1 MAYIEAHGLSKSF
14 GSPSRHVLDRV
25 SLTVDKGEFVSIVGF
40 MGCGK
45 STLLNLL
52 AGVTEPDAGT
62 ITIDS
67 RPLGGIARQASIVF
81 QNYSLLP
88 WFSALE
94 NVRLAVDAARP
105 EWSRTEQKQQAERYL
120 RLVGL
125 GNAIHRRP
133 SQLSGG
139 MRQRVA
145 IARAFATDP
154 EILFLDEPFGA
165 LDALTRGSLQ
175 QELARLCSE
184 AGRPVTTVMITNN
197 IDEAL
202 LLSDRIV
209 PMTKGPARHARIVR
223 RRRSGEAPKP
233 RSARARR
240 AGHSCQGPRRR
251 VPVGSPARVTV
262 APRPQAAGA
271 AAGILACRGQ
281 RGGGMSLIVP
291 LELTGLTKVFP
302 TEAGPFVAVKN
313 VNVRIQKSE
322 FICIV
327 GHSGCGKSTV
337 LSIIAGLQRATE
349 GGVVINGKQTLEPGA
364 DRAVVFQTPSLL
376 PWLTARQNVELAVQ
390 QKFSALKAS
399 KRRAHALKYL
409 ALTGVADAAD
419 QLPAEMSLGMQQC
432 VSLARALSLEP
443 ELLLLDEPFSMLDSL
458 TRLDLQDTLLRRVG
472 AGSEDRRHGHA
483 RRR

>member
-52 AGVTEPDAGT
+52 AGVTRPDAGT
-62 ITIDS
+62 IAIDS
-67 RPLGGIARQASIVF
+67 QPLGGIARQASIVF

-209 PMTKGPARHARIVR
+209 PMTKGPRATLGSSVAVDL
-223 RRRSGEAPKP
+223 AKP
-233 RSARARR
+233 RSLDQLAHDEQAILAKAHVVECLSDHLHASRARSGGKPHEPPP
-240 AGHSCQGPRRR
+240 AY
-251 VPVGSPARVTV
+251 SP
-262 APRPQAAGA
+262 
-271 AAGILACRGQ
+271 
-281 RGGGMSLIVP
+281 
-291 LELTGLTKVFP
+291 
-302 TEAGPFVAVKN
+302 VAVK
-313 VNVRIQKSE
+313 E
-322 FICIV
+322 
-327 GHSGCGKSTV
+327 
-337 LSIIAGLQRATE
+337 AGA
-349 GGVVINGKQTLEPGA
+349 
-364 DRAVVFQTPSLL
+364 
-376 PWLTARQNVELAVQ
+376 
-390 QKFSALKAS
+390 
-399 KRRAHALKYL
+399 
-409 ALTGVADAAD
+409 
-419 QLPAEMSLGMQQC
+419 
-432 VSLARALSLEP
+432 
-443 ELLLLDEPFSMLDSL
+443 
-458 TRLDLQDTLLRRVG
+458 
-472 AGSEDRRHGHA
+472 
-483 RRR
+483 

>member
-1 MAYIEAHGLSKSF
+1 MVFIEAQGLAKSF
-14 GSPSRHVLDRV
+14 GTRHVLDRV

-52 AGVTEPDAGT
+52 SGVTKPDAGT

-209 PMTKGPARHARIVR
+209 PMTKGPRATLGSSVAVDL
-223 RRRSGEAPKP
+223 AKP
-233 RSARARR
+233 RSLDQLA
-240 AGHSCQGPRRR
+240 HDE
-251 VPVGSPARVTV
+251 
-262 APRPQAAGA
+262 QA
-271 AAGILACRGQ
+271 ILAKAHVVECLSDHLHASRSRPGRKPQ
-281 RGGGMSLIVP
+281 EPPPAYSP
-291 LELTGLTKVFP
+291 
-302 TEAGPFVAVKN
+302 VAVK
-313 VNVRIQKSE
+313 E
-322 FICIV
+322 
-327 GHSGCGKSTV
+327 
-337 LSIIAGLQRATE
+337 AGA
-349 GGVVINGKQTLEPGA
+349 
-364 DRAVVFQTPSLL
+364 
-376 PWLTARQNVELAVQ
+376 
-390 QKFSALKAS
+390 
-399 KRRAHALKYL
+399 
-409 ALTGVADAAD
+409 
-419 QLPAEMSLGMQQC
+419 
-432 VSLARALSLEP
+432 
-443 ELLLLDEPFSMLDSL
+443 
-458 TRLDLQDTLLRRVG
+458 
-472 AGSEDRRHGHA
+472 
-483 RRR
+483 